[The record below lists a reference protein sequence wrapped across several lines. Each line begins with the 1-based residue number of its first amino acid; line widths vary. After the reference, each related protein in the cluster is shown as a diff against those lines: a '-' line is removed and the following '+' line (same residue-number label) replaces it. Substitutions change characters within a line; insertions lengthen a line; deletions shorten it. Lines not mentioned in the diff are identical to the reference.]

1 MYDSDGYQIIKI
13 YEEMKSRGI
22 KSTVLTYNCLIRA
35 MILREEKERAK
46 EFFRE
51 MKSEGIK
58 PNVLILDSL
67 GITGLDAI
75 QKLQDSNGVNL
86 NLLDYNI
93 LLRGCTY
100 LQNNENE
107 KAIESFNRMK
117 NDNFKK
123 SEVIRLLDSASKLED
138 SKVIEKLFHTISK
151 TESQLSNVAFEKIL
165 WCVAQGDY
173 YLNNREKCNILT
185 RNTIYESIIEGF
197 IQKDD
202 DKILYN
208 V

>member
-22 KSTVLTYNCLIRA
+22 KPTVLTYNSLIRA

-51 MKSEGIK
+51 MESEGIK
-58 PNVLILDSL
+58 PNVLILVSL
-67 GITGLDAI
+67 GITGLDAF

-93 LLRGCTY
+93 LLRTY
-100 LQNNENE
+100 LQNNEIE
-107 KAIESFNRMK
+107 KAIELFNRMK

-138 SKVIEKLFHTISK
+138 NKVIEKLFHTISK

-173 YLNNREKCNILT
+173 YLNYREKCNIPT
-185 RNTIYESIIEGF
+185 RNTIYEGF

-202 DKILYN
+202 DKILYTGIN